1 MLELEL
7 KEMIPPEQDEW
18 ITQKVLYGYY
28 GSVRLGSLFVIIGE
42 DSSPIYGYE
51 IDGQIDELP
60 DTEYC
65 ETWDDA
71 ESVFLEVMFDHFSD
85 QESYYNELKRMC
97 NELIKERI
105 YREIDKQRDY

>member
-7 KEMIPPEQDEW
+7 KEIIPPEQDEW
-18 ITQKVLYGYY
+18 IAQKVLYGYY
-28 GSVRLGSLFVIIGE
+28 GSVRLGSLFVVMGE
-42 DSSPIYGYE
+42 NSEPIYGYE

-105 YREIDKQRDY
+105 YKEIDKQRDY